1 MEDKSKILRTAPVD
15 MAVVR
20 TNFLTWKMKV
30 RSAANGLSK
39 WDEVYPDEPEKSQIG
54 QWIKNVGDALYSKEP
69 VYQEFKQMHAF
80 LHSLA
85 GQIKAIAEMGQKD
98 ELRKMLEEFDKICND
113 FLNLI
118 ESYRAVMDA
127 YREQGFSPFDFK
139 TRPLLNWRSNT

>member
-1 MEDKSKILRTAPVD
+1 MEDKSKILRTAPID
-15 MAVVR
+15 MAIVR

-30 RSAANGLSK
+30 RSAANGLSS
-39 WDEVYPDEPEKSQIG
+39 WDEVYPDEPEKSMIG

-85 GQIKAIAEMGQKD
+85 GQIKAIAEMEQKD
-98 ELRKMLEEFDKICND
+98 ELRKMLDEFDKICND
-113 FLNLI
+113 FLNMI

-127 YREQGFSPFDFK
+127 YRQQGVSPLGSS
-139 TRPLLNWRSNT
+139 TRSFLAQHSKN